1 MPHLKLLIGLFVFV
15 LLAVSSAAWL
25 SAQRQQEVGQ
35 QQLRQLAE
43 QLSVYLQAQPA
54 YEAEL
59 ISLSQS
65 VSSLR
70 SLSIRLS
77 EQDGT
82 VSVVA
87 GLTTDN
93 LPQEKPSW
101 SLHQLNLLYPLSNGR
116 QLQLSALSSG
126 FPWIWLVMAIFG
138 YVMLVI
144 GYLLRE
150 RLLRQRRKQ
159 FWQMFPVE
167 LQPEGHARLDRRQL
181 ESTLRRLVMQYDR
194 AVQTIQSQQQQL
206 QTQQTAFSEQQHE
219 WGCQISQTLHRNLHL
234 SRDLRCWQLLNDHA
248 GQMKDVELRQW
259 FGLLQWRQQP
269 VSASQPT
276 VQGVSHWFAHSLR
289 DIQQSWPSQILLLPD
304 EDPAS
309 TRYQMVG
316 DTDMLR
322 KLLFALLQGLQQLI
336 EGHELLVGY
345 RIETGIR
352 DKLLLKIQYTGRSI
366 SARSRQILQE
376 GGLAEPSWTDIPFE
390 LTHHLL
396 ESLSGD
402 IQIEELADLGTRLIL
417 SIPVVGQQKPQG
429 KRFQNLAVYDP
440 RRGRLEIWRQSL
452 LGVSEQVVAAGT
464 LNELMQVL
472 QSRLIDTVVMHL
484 HQDDVSETDMAH
496 LHQISQRHQ
505 LVLFA
510 PQDLLHG
517 FSASLP
523 DTRFGSP
530 LLLAD
535 LQDLPQPGSQF
546 ANQQLLIVDDN
557 PTNLSFVRAMLAGQ
571 GVSIDFAMTGHD
583 ALKMASNSR
592 YQLILMDIQ
601 LPDLSGIEVTK
612 RIRQLRHH
620 QQTVILAF
628 TGHALPEEAASF
640 RLAGMDDV
648 MIKPMD
654 ARKLAHILSRIRPVA
669 EIQ

>member
-1 MPHLKLLIGLFVFV
+1 MLHLKLLIGLFVFI

-35 QQLRQLAE
+35 LQLQQLAE
-43 QLSVYLQAQPA
+43 QLAVYLRAQPV

-59 ISLSQS
+59 MSLSQS
-65 VSSLR
+65 VSPLP
-70 SLSIRLS
+70 SLSIRLL

-82 VSVVA
+82 VSVAA
-87 GLTTDN
+87 GLTNDN
-93 LPQEKPSW
+93 LPHKKSLW
-101 SLHQLNLLYPLSNGR
+101 SLNQLNLLYPLSNGR
-116 QLQLSALSSG
+116 QLQLSALSTG
-126 FPWIWLVMAIFG
+126 FPWIWLVMAMLG
-138 YVMLVI
+138 YAVLVM
-144 GYLLRE
+144 GYILRE

-167 LQPEGHARLDRRQL
+167 LRPEGHARLDRRQL
-181 ESTLRRLVMQYDR
+181 ESTLRQLVMQYDR

-219 WGCQISQTLHRNLHL
+219 WGGQVSQTLHRNLHL
-234 SRDLRCWQLLNDHA
+234 SRDLRCWQLLNEQA

-276 VQGVSHWFAHSLR
+276 VQGVSRWFAHSLR
-289 DIQQSWPSQILLLPD
+289 EIQQSWPPQILLLPD
-304 EDPAS
+304 EDTAS
-309 TRYQMVG
+309 TRYQMVV

-366 SARSRQILQE
+366 SARSRQVLQE
-376 GGLAEPSWTDIPFE
+376 GGLAEPTWTDIPFE

-396 ESLSGD
+396 DSLSGD
-402 IQIEELADLGTRLIL
+402 IQIQELADLGTRLIL
-417 SIPVVGQQKPQG
+417 SIPVVGQHQQQG

-452 LGVSEQVVAAGT
+452 LGVSEQVVAAST

-484 HQDDVSETDMAH
+484 HQDEVSEADMAN

-510 PQDLLHG
+510 PQDLLQG
-517 FSASLP
+517 YSASLS

-571 GVSIDFAMTGHD
+571 GVSIDFAMTGHE